1 MRQKK
6 MLEMH
11 RINEA
16 GLKVY
21 TILTVILLLAYV
33 LEFLKGSR
41 TLGYTILFAV
51 LDIVPYIAY
60 VIVYNKN
67 KTSMWLKYI
76 LSIGFSVLYAFVLLT
91 AAVPTTFVYIF
102 MIYIAIIPY
111 GDIKLCYITGGVAI
125 LANIL
130 STVLGFVNGSLTTA
144 DLAMVEIQLIS
155 VALGGIFVGL
165 ATNLIG
171 KVNRQKVEELNIEKS
186 KTEEMLV
193 NTLNVSKV
201 ISGDIEAVT
210 ERMELLKQSVSS
222 TRDSMQDVTEGANE
236 TAESLQQ
243 QLIQTEVIMEQIGK
257 ARQVTDAITNDV
269 GQTEDTIVT
278 GKNNL
283 ESLLESVNHSE
294 SVSETVA
301 VKMNELVENTE
312 KMNEIVEMINAITKQ
327 TSLLSLNAS
336 IEAARAGEAGRG
348 FAVVAEEI
356 STLASRTSQATINI
370 TSLIGD
376 IKASIE
382 EVFSSTNQMMN
393 NSKEQNQAVQIMAQ
407 SFEEIE
413 SCVGSIEQVGT
424 SLEMVVSELIK
435 TNENMV
441 SSINTVSGVTEE
453 VSARA
458 SETLSSSENDELV
471 VREVTEMIININEQA
486 RKLNY

>member
-1 MRQKK
+1 
-6 MLEMH
+6 
-11 RINEA
+11 
-16 GLKVY
+16 
-21 TILTVILLLAYV
+21 
-33 LEFLKGSR
+33 
-41 TLGYTILFAV
+41 
-51 LDIVPYIAY
+51 
-60 VIVYNKN
+60 
-67 KTSMWLKYI
+67 
-76 LSIGFSVLYAFVLLT
+76 
-91 AAVPTTFVYIF
+91 
-102 MIYIAIIPY
+102 
-111 GDIKLCYITGGVAI
+111 
-125 LANIL
+125 
-130 STVLGFVNGSLTTA
+130 
-144 DLAMVEIQLIS
+144 
-155 VALGGIFVGL
+155 
-165 ATNLIG
+165 
-171 KVNRQKVEELNIEKS
+171 
-186 KTEEMLV
+186 
-193 NTLNVSKV
+193 
-201 ISGDIEAVT
+201 
-210 ERMELLKQSVSS
+210 
-222 TRDSMQDVTEGANE
+222 
-236 TAESLQQ
+236 
-243 QLIQTEVIMEQIGK
+243 MEQIGK

>member
-222 TRDSMQDVTEGANE
+222 TRDSMQDVTEGAN
-236 TAESLQQ
+236 
-243 QLIQTEVIMEQIGK
+243 
-257 ARQVTDAITNDV
+257 
-269 GQTEDTIVT
+269 
-278 GKNNL
+278 
-283 ESLLESVNHSE
+283 
-294 SVSETVA
+294 
-301 VKMNELVENTE
+301 
-312 KMNEIVEMINAITKQ
+312 
-327 TSLLSLNAS
+327 
-336 IEAARAGEAGRG
+336 
-348 FAVVAEEI
+348 
-356 STLASRTSQATINI
+356 
-370 TSLIGD
+370 
-376 IKASIE
+376 
-382 EVFSSTNQMMN
+382 
-393 NSKEQNQAVQIMAQ
+393 
-407 SFEEIE
+407 
-413 SCVGSIEQVGT
+413 
-424 SLEMVVSELIK
+424 
-435 TNENMV
+435 
-441 SSINTVSGVTEE
+441 
-453 VSARA
+453 
-458 SETLSSSENDELV
+458 
-471 VREVTEMIININEQA
+471 
-486 RKLNY
+486 